1 MSHPGVHGFSHEPFF
16 QEPVMTRKKPAD
28 LTPFKTPAKL
38 AAALERLTSH
48 WSGSEDELLDAQLRL
63 IERRL
68 AKGSLSGGT
77 CDICGIK
84 LRFSRRHDDRY
95 CPSCNRWKRITC
107 RRKSCRW
114 CSGRP
119 PTPHPKPTAQP
130 PADYGV
136 YGLPKPMEQAIV
148 ARCHR
153 ILALPLNAEGEA
165 GEWAIQLGHQLLV
178 TPVYSLTSKAVRRWV
193 VKVFNCLNGEIPKL
207 GPPVVLHG
215 LYHNDWTAKER
226 AWVET
231 IPVVG
236 TPSIPVLRQTIALA
250 ELKVLDLD
258 PCEHGVRDETGSRG
272 SGLRVS
278 LRPNQGNLT
287 EHEVRLK
294 MFHSLRLAGFDVS
307 AFVDVE
313 ISRMKRSWIVVVG
326 RGEQATE
333 EVDHPF

>member
-1 MSHPGVHGFSHEPFF
+1 
-16 QEPVMTRKKPAD
+16 MTRKKTAD
-28 LTPFKTPAKL
+28 LTPFKNPAKL
-38 AAALERLTSH
+38 AAALERLTSG

-63 IERRL
+63 IERPL
-68 AKGSLSGGT
+68 AKGSLPGRTCYTCGT
-77 CDICGIK
+77 K

-95 CPSCNRWKRITC
+95 CPSCNRWRMITC

-136 YGLPKPMEQAIV
+136 YRLPKPMEQAIV

-153 ILALPLNAEGEA
+153 ILALPLTAEGEA
-165 GEWAIQLGHQLLV
+165 GERAIQLGHQLLL
-178 TPVYSLTSKAVRRWV
+178 TPVYGLTSKAVRRWV

-207 GPPVVLHG
+207 GPPVVQHG

-226 AWVET
+226 AWVEA

-236 TPSIPVLRQTIALA
+236 TPSIPVLGQTMALA
-250 ELKVLDLD
+250 GLKVLDPH
-258 PCEHGVRDETGSRG
+258 PCDHGVRDETGSRG

-278 LRPNQGNLT
+278 LRPNQRNLT

-294 MFHSLRLAGFDVS
+294 MFHALRLAGFDVS
-307 AFVDVE
+307 AFRDVA

-326 RGEQATE
+326 REEQPTE